1 MNQLTKQLMCVKLR
15 NGIDF
20 WLEDERA
27 TKLKTMLLNG
37 ENRFIEM
44 DGEIFNR
51 ADIVGVF
58 SAKTLEAHTR
68 KQNGQWECKH
78 QTWHNRGERCECE
91 RTAED
96 FTEIPPI
103 TEEERQANSEA
114 LQRAKAQFAFKSIK

>member
-1 MNQLTKQLMCVKLR
+1 MNEVTKQLMCVKLR

-27 TKLKTMLLNG
+27 TKLKAMLLNG

-78 QTWHNRGERCECE
+78 ATWHNRGERCECE
-91 RTAED
+91 VTTED
-96 FTEIPPI
+96 FTHLSPI
-103 TEEERQANSEA
+103 SEEERKANLAA
-114 LQRAKAQFAFKSIK
+114 LARVKKQYALHEI